1 MSLMTK
7 FFWNASR
14 STFLGTT
21 PSKKRALQPKHP
33 HKVCIN
39 KKFVAV
45 GTLSNFPAPISLFLN
60 LWSRRTN
67 EGQAFQIPWG
77 VLCQCGYTSGGK
89 VALINWQQ
97 CRVRSFFRF
106 ALLCPITLELQNS
119 RVRLHKL
126 FRKHSFLCAIHT
138 KVLQELD
145 HSYCKG
151 VGHQK

>member
-21 PSKKRALQPKHP
+21 PSKKRTLQPKHP

-60 LWSRRTN
+60 LWSRRKN

-77 VLCQCGYTSGGK
+77 VLIQCGYTSGGK

-97 CRVRSFFRF
+97 CRVRLFFRF
-106 ALLCPITLELQNS
+106 ALLCPINSGTSKQQSDFTNFLENI
-119 RVRLHKL
+119 
-126 FRKHSFLCAIHT
+126 HSCAPFTPRFCKSWTIAT
-138 KVLQELD
+138 AKV
-145 HSYCKG
+145 
-151 VGHQK
+151 